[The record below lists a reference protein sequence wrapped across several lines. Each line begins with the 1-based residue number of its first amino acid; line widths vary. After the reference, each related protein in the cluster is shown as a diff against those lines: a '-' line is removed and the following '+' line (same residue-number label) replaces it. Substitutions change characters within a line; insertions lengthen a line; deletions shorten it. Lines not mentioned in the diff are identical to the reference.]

1 MSMFRTFTIVV
12 VGVCCSAA
20 ALADTS
26 FEATEQ
32 DKDLQTLVTRWA
44 KGEGKRVVWE
54 AKWNAAIKDVDA
66 LNSDARLRKAA
77 SFTQALDRLNVLLSE
92 AHAENPSKPV
102 PMVACVFDDAIVIRT
117 VTWAGACAANEE

>member
-1 MSMFRTFTIVV
+1 MFRAITIVV
-12 VGVCCSAA
+12 VSVCCSAA
-20 ALADTS
+20 ALAVS

-54 AKWNAAIKDVDA
+54 AKWNAAIKDADA

-77 SFTQALDRLNVLLSE
+77 SFTQALERLNVLLGE

-117 VTWAGACAANEE
+117 ATWANACATDEK